1 METEK
6 IAEILIYIHAG
17 FGGIALLT
25 GGIALIV
32 KKGNNIHK
40 KSGKIFYYSMLLSAL
55 ISFVV
60 STLPNHKSPFLFSIG
75 LFSSYFLISG
85 LRSLNYKKKEFNL
98 KIDKIIAYLIMITGI
113 VMILYPIIL
122 YSKLNIILTVFG
134 IIGIVFG
141 LRDLK
146 LFKELKRLRKNW
158 LKLHLGKM
166 TGGYIAAVSAF
177 FVVNQILPGIWNWF
191 VPGIIGSGYITYWMI
206 KLNKKKP
213 VANTVYK

>member
-75 LFSSYFLISG
+75 FSSSFLPLTIG
-85 LRSLNYKKKEFNL
+85 PF
-98 KIDKIIAYLIMITGI
+98 
-113 VMILYPIIL
+113 PI
-122 YSKLNIILTVFG
+122 NHN
-134 IIGIVFG
+134 
-141 LRDLK
+141 
-146 LFKELKRLRKNW
+146 RKASSVKW
-158 LKLHLGKM
+158 
-166 TGGYIAAVSAF
+166 
-177 FVVNQILPGIWNWF
+177 P
-191 VPGIIGSGYITYWMI
+191 
-206 KLNKKKP
+206 
-213 VANTVYK
+213 